1 MLCKVVLPFES
12 LDKIVCYD
20 LLMKAFEQYFA
31 VVLFIV
37 LKVSSNNWVSG
48 QNPEMF
54 GHSNESSSGVRLHG
68 TILCP
73 FLY

>member
-48 QNPEMF
+48 QNPEML